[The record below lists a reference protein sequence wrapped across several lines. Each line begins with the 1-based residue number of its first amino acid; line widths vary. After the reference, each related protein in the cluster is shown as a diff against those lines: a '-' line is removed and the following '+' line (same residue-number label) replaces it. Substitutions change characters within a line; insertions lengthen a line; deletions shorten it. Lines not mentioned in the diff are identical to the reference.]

1 MPRGPKRVIKAA
13 ADVSPID
20 AFGGKA
26 TREHRI
32 RVRSQQ
38 SAPCP
43 TRGAAKP
50 TKLPRPKVSEH
61 RHLRCRWALRRA
73 GGASDRR
80 GPGTARRL
88 MVLAKLPHAPLADQR
103 DILRRKERENEAI
116 VQRSKT
122 ATRRSRNKA
131 ERRSRG
137 VRAALAAVNA
147 EIAGKLNSAI
157 ENYNLVVSVVEAFR
171 DEIVSEM
178 EHYASDRSDRWQKSE
193 RGHRHEAWKQKWEGL
208 DVTALDAI
216 DAIDEPEMA
225 HANELESIQSQP
237 E

>member
-1 MPRGPKRVIKAA
+1 MKRLSKDQKQQC
-13 ADVSPID
+13 ADLV
-20 AFGGKA
+20 
-26 TREHRI
+26 TR
-32 RVRSQQ
+32 
-38 SAPCP
+38 
-43 TRGAAKP
+43 
-50 TKLPRPKVSEH
+50 LN
-61 RHLRCRWALRRA
+61 
-73 GGASDRR
+73 D
-80 GPGTARRL
+80 TA
-88 MVLAKLPHAPLADQR
+88 
-103 DILRRKERENEAI
+103 EA
-116 VQRSKT
+116 
-122 ATRRSRNKA
+122 
-131 ERRSRG
+131 

-193 RGHRHEAWKQKWEGL
+193 RGQRHEAWKQEWEGL